1 MGFSKNDFDKVDL
14 RIKNITEQTVEQI
27 EVDSE
32 LPPTIEQ
39 LEDNNK
45 TYSIMAAILFIDIRK
60 STHLTENSQAKSMV
74 KIYRSFMRMAVD
86 CVRKNGGVTRQ
97 FLGDRIMG
105 VFIDSIDK
113 NGSIVDSAAD
123 KAINAARSLQTV
135 IDYSLNKY
143 LKTNVNGKVIEC
155 GIGIDYGKVLVT
167 QVGMYGL
174 ESDENRENEVDCVW
188 VGNTTNYASKYS
200 DIASG
205 GEIFISNNFFKQM
218 SDEYRE
224 VFVKSA
230 KYKGRKL
237 FQGYVAKDYYLEFSE
252 DLGKPIKIEEDT
264 TVESDTFEG
273 LADGIREI
281 ERLQDKLIQREKQL
295 AALEDKIKR
304 ENQDYE
310 DKYNNENVAKLRAFD
325 ERDTAKKEL
334 QEILKDYYVDI
345 KSILSKVHYREY
357 QYMDKVG
364 KKDLILMIEK
374 EYELGRLLGKTSKEV
389 SLELGCYLIGIY
401 DYFQEYSKSFDV
413 MLVMAE
419 LSDYWVDLE
428 TATLNWANKEH
439 ILYKLYN
446 EIERALVNYRV
457 KNERRKNF
465 EGYLQTIKKI
475 RGVLTMENNNNLTQE
490 NRAFKKGDA
499 YETLGIIN
507 TWIGNMDT
515 KVSFALALAG
525 VLIGVIF
532 EKGMPSAFERI
543 TEVSKLAELSGG
555 EIIAAILVA
564 LLYLSSFISILCFML
579 SIIARVK
586 NLNNAPSI
594 FFFGS
599 IGNMTLENYKS
610 AVKDMDEKEMI
621 DDLEEQIHTNSKIC
635 SLKAKWYNKG
645 IKFLL
650 ATVILWFVCMIFQ
663 LI

>member
-1 MGFSKNDFDKVDL
+1 MYGNKSIKKRKDGSNYKDFYYYGCKHRNMTRGHKCDYKKQVHEEMLDASVAEVISKLVNNPKFSDLIRNKINMEVDTSALDQEIENYKIQLRKLYHNKDTILSDMDSLDYEDKHYQRRKTDLENHLYKTYDKIDDAEELLVSAKAKKRSLLADKITGDNIYKALVFFDKL
-14 RIKNITEQTVEQI
+14 YAQ
-27 EVDSE
+27 
-32 LPPTIEQ
+32 
-39 LEDNNK
+39 
-45 TYSIMAAILFIDIRK
+45 M
-60 STHLTENSQAKSMV
+60 
-74 KIYRSFMRMAVD
+74 
-86 CVRKNGGVTRQ
+86 
-97 FLGDRIMG
+97 
-105 VFIDSIDK
+105 
-113 NGSIVDSAAD
+113 
-123 KAINAARSLQTV
+123 
-135 IDYSLNKY
+135 
-143 LKTNVNGKVIEC
+143 
-155 GIGIDYGKVLVT
+155 
-167 QVGMYGL
+167 
-174 ESDENRENEVDCVW
+174 NE
-188 VGNTTNYASKYS
+188 
-200 DIASG
+200 
-205 GEIFISNNFFKQM
+205 
-218 SDEYRE
+218 
-224 VFVKSA
+224 
-230 KYKGRKL
+230 
-237 FQGYVAKDYYLEFSE
+237 GYVAKDYYLEFSE

-295 AALEDKIKR
+295 AVLEDKIKR

-345 KSILSKVHYREY
+345 KSILSKVHYHEY

-490 NRAFKKGDA
+490 NRAFKKEDA

-532 EKGMPSAFERI
+532 EKGLPRAFHRI
-543 TEVSKLAELSGG
+543 TEVSRLAELSGG
-555 EIIAAILVA
+555 EIIATILVA
-564 LLYLSSFISILCFML
+564 LLYLASFISILCFML

-586 NLNNAPSI
+586 NLNNSPSI

-599 IGNMTLENYKS
+599 IGSMTLENYKN
-610 AVKDMDEKEMI
+610 AVKDMNEREI
-621 DDLEEQIHTNSKIC
+621 VDDLEEQIHTNSKIC
-635 SLKAKWYNKG
+635 SLKAKWYSKG

-663 LI
+663 L